1 MGSMAQKSVLMLCGE
16 FMEAYETIVPLYV
29 LQAFGVNVHCV
40 SPGRKTGDKC
50 IMAAHDLLGLEIYT
64 ELVVDHHTLNANFD
78 DVIPDQYDAIYVPGG
93 RFTELLS
100 ADEKCVSLVARFA
113 ELKKLIFTSC
123 HSQLFLAAAGLLT
136 GGMKCTAF
144 GSMKP
149 LIELSGGEWW
159 QQPGIQTLFDIT
171 DCVKDGNF
179 MSTMGWP
186 TLAHSLRVL
195 LESLG
200 SKISSSKEN
209 HQPSLLFLIG
219 DCVEDYSIN
228 VPFKA
233 FQALGCK
240 VDAVTPNKKRG
251 EKCATIVHDLEE
263 GRQLPTEKF
272 GHNFYVTIGW
282 DDVSVDDYDCIV
294 VPGGRSPELLVMNP
308 KAVELVRKFV
318 EKDKFVAAIGMGN
331 WLLAATGALK
341 KKRCAS
347 SYGTKVAVKVA
358 GGEIVE
364 TERCVTDNKLITAA
378 ETSDLPAFL
387 YALSSALGLSVA
399 F

>member
-29 LQAFGVNVHCV
+29 LQAFNVSVHCV

-50 IMAAHDLLGLEIYT
+50 VMAAHDFLGLEIYT
-64 ELVVDHHTLNANFD
+64 ELVVDHLTLNANFD
-78 DVIPDQYDAIYVPGG
+78 DVIPDQYDAIIVPGG
-93 RFTELLS
+93 RFSELLS
-100 ADEKCVSLVARFA
+100 TDEKCVSLVTRFA

-123 HSQLFLAAAGLLT
+123 HSQVFLAAAGLLS

-144 GSMKP
+144 ESMKP
-149 LIELSGGEWW
+149 LIELSGGAWW
-159 QQPGIQTLFDIT
+159 EQPGVQTIFDIT
-171 DCVKDGNF
+171 DCVKDENF
-179 MSTMGWP
+179 VSTLGWP
-186 TLAHSLRVL
+186 TLGHSLRVL
-195 LESLG
+195 FESLG
-200 SKISSSKEN
+200 SKISSSNEN
-209 HQPSLLFLIG
+209 HPSLLFLIG

-240 VDAVTPNKKRG
+240 VDAVTPNKKKG
-251 EKCATIVHDLEE
+251 EKCATVVYDLED

-272 GHNFYVTIGW
+272 GHNFYVTIAW

-308 KAVELVRKFV
+308 KAVELIRKFV
-318 EKDKFVAAIGMGN
+318 EKGKFVAAIGMGN

-364 TERCVTDNKLITAA
+364 SEGCVTDDKLVTAA
-378 ETSDLPAFL
+378 ATSDLPAFL
-387 YALSSALGLSVA
+387 YALSTALGLSVV

>member
-29 LQAFGVNVHCV
+29 LQAFSVSVHCV

-50 IMAAHDLLGLEIYT
+50 VMAAHDLLGLELYS
-64 ELVVDHHTLNANFD
+64 ELVVDHLTLNANFD
-78 DVIPDQYDAIYVPGG
+78 DVIPEQYDAIIVPGG

-100 ADEKCVSLVARFA
+100 TDEKCVSLVARFA
-113 ELKKLIFTSC
+113 ELKKLVLTSC
-123 HSQLFLAAAGLLT
+123 HSQLLLAAADLLT
-136 GGMKCTAF
+136 GGMNCTAF
-144 GSMKP
+144 ESMKP
-149 LIELSGGEWW
+149 LIELSGGAWW
-159 QQPGIQTLFDIT
+159 QQAGVQTLLDIT

-179 MSTMGWP
+179 VSTMGWP
-186 TLAHSLRVL
+186 TLGHTLRVL

-200 SKISSSKEN
+200 FKISCSKETL
-209 HQPSLLFLIG
+209 PSLLFLIG

-251 EKCATIVHDLEE
+251 DKCATIVHDLED
-263 GRQLPTEKF
+263 GRQLPTEKT
-272 GHNFYVTIGW
+272 GHNFYVTVAW
-282 DDVSVDDYDCIV
+282 EDVSVDDYDCIV
-294 VPGGRSPELLVMNP
+294 VPGGRSPELLVMNE
-308 KAVELVRKFV
+308 KAVGLVKEFV
-318 EKDKFVAAIGMGN
+318 EKGKFVAAIGMGN

-347 SYGTKVAVKVA
+347 GYGTKVAVKVA
-358 GGEIVE
+358 GGQIVE
-364 TERCVTDNKLITAA
+364 SEQCVTDDKLVTAA
-378 ETSDLPAFL
+378 TTSDLPVFL
-387 YALSSALGLSVA
+387 YALSTALGLSVV

>member
-1 MGSMAQKSVLMLCGE
+1 MGSMAHRSVLMLCGE

-29 LQAFGVNVHCV
+29 LQAFGVSVHCV

-64 ELVVDHHTLNANFD
+64 ELVVDHLTLNANFD
-78 DVIPDQYDAIYVPGG
+78 DVIPDQYDAIIIPGG

-144 GSMKP
+144 ESMKP
-149 LIELSGGEWW
+149 LIEISGGAWW
-159 QQPGIQTLFDIT
+159 QQPGVQTLFDIT

-179 MSTMGWP
+179 VSTMGWP
-186 TLAHSLRVL
+186 TLGHSLKVL
-195 LESLG
+195 FESLG

-240 VDAVTPNKKRG
+240 VDAVTPTKKRG
-251 EKCATIVHDLEE
+251 EKCATIVHDLED

-272 GHNFYVTIGW
+272 GHNFYVTVAW
-282 DDVSVDDYDCIV
+282 DDVCVDDYDCIV

-308 KAVELVRKFV
+308 KAVELVRTFV
-318 EKDKFVAAIGMGN
+318 EKGKFVAAIGMGN

-341 KKRCAS
+341 KRCAS
-347 SYGTKVAVKVA
+347 SYGTKVAMKVA

-364 TERCVTDNKLITAA
+364 SERCVTDDKLITAA
-378 ETSDLPAFL
+378 STSDLPAFL
-387 YALSSALGLSVA
+387 YALSTALGLSVV